1 MKIPENVKIAL
12 DLLDKAGFEAFLVGG
27 CVRDSLMGRLP
38 YDYDMT
44 TPSTP
49 DETKAVFEGFS
60 VFLQGEKHGTVGVII
75 NGEKLEITTHRCDGE
90 YLDHRRPESV
100 TFSRRLA
107 DDLSRRD
114 FTVNAMAYS
123 EKTGLVD
130 LFGGR
135 EDIENGV
142 IRCVGDP
149 DRRFDEDALRIL
161 RALRFSSKIG
171 FGIEENTKKSI
182 FKNAHL
188 LRTVSAER
196 IRDELEKLV
205 CGKNADGVIRE
216 YREILE
222 LLFGKIDTELF
233 SIGINRLEDPCDRL
247 ALFFCAT
254 DGDGISRLKFSNEL
268 SSFYKKT
275 RRLFFEK
282 RLETKYELK
291 KAVSDNGE
299 SALLCALRLKGETDT
314 LSLLKKMLADGE
326 CMHRRDM
333 KINGSEL
340 ASVGFEQGTLMG
352 CVLDTLFELVLR
364 DELEND
370 REKILEYAVKLRETH

>member
-161 RALRFSSKIG
+161 RALRFSSKLG

-188 LRTVSAER
+188 LRMVSAER
-196 IRDELEKLV
+196 IRDEMEKLV
-205 CGKNADGVIRE
+205 CGKNADGVVKE

-222 LLFGKIDTELF
+222 LLFGEVDTELF
-233 SIGINRLEDPCDRL
+233 SSGINRLEDPCDRL

-254 DGDGISRLKFSNEL
+254 DGDGIFRLKFSNEL

-333 KINGSEL
+333 KINGSDL
-340 ASVGFEQGTLMG
+340 ASIGFAQGTLMG
-352 CVLDTLFELVLR
+352 YVLDTLFELVLR